1 MEIWNRFRTG
11 LRALA
16 ASGAAASML
25 LAACGG
31 GGGDDD
37 ATSGAADTAVRLES
51 AATASATIGAAGGTV
66 TAVAADGRR
75 YTLTVPAGALAADT
89 AITATPI
96 VSMGNAPLADG
107 LRGGVR
113 FGPSGLRF
121 GLAATLRIEGA
132 STTASAG
139 KRLVGFVRSDDGAA
153 MQLVPVD
160 VTGTA
165 LVMPVLHFSDGGVSE
180 ATREELAAIP
190 LAPIADPVEQMLDAS
205 LRAAQTVTTPD
216 AAVALLIELHDQQL
230 SPLLD
235 SVAAGPDG
243 FTAEA
248 QRQRESAIATWATWT
263 DLFGD
268 TVFAFGQ
275 GPTLEARLGGRVAQS
290 RARAGALL
298 LAQVD
303 SGRTACLSPAPLRVL
318 HVDGLLQALWA
329 QKLAQIH
336 GLDAPDL
343 GLDAAN
349 VSRRLNDCARIA
361 FVPRPVPTFE
371 TGRAVSLDA
380 QADLIFAADVNAEDF
395 MLFSFE
401 VSSADA
407 VVATPEGFAS
417 EDGQYT
423 TVVTPNAADP
433 LFNVRAC
440 IVTFMANSAPV
451 ASTMCGQDSVG
462 GTPAVL
468 LAGTVSVFDDQTA
481 LGGGPQVAGEVALRV
496 RQDGSDFTITSA
508 LGSYRTVRESTGRC
522 FPAGGGPSTEVTRR
536 TTENGTIT
544 TGRVAFPVFE
554 LQVQAVVQSQRTDS
568 NCGLITD
575 QSIQDGLLIMTIFQ
589 IDRDAQ
595 NRITAI
601 TLQHRGQ
608 PAGRLTRE

>member
-1 MEIWNRFRTG
+1 MEIWNRCRTG

-96 VSMGNAPLADG
+96 VSMGNAPLAEG

-139 KRLVGFVRSDDGAA
+139 NRLVGFVRSDDGAA
-153 MQLVPVD
+153 MQLVPVE
-160 VTGTA
+160 VVGNA
-165 LVMPVLHFSDGGVSE
+165 LEMPVPHFSDGGAAE
-180 ATREELAAIP
+180 ANAAELAAIP
-190 LAPIADPVEQMLDAS
+190 LAPITDPVQDLWDTLMREIRVGGTEADDIDVVV
-205 LRAAQTVTTPD
+205 R
-216 AAVALLIELHDQQL
+216 LHDQKVV
-230 SPLLD
+230 PLLQ
-235 SVAAGPDG
+235 
-243 FTAEA
+243 TAESLA
-248 QRQRESAIATWATWT
+248 DDPTQDSFRESAAATWAAWQRIVNISG
-263 DLFGD
+263 LPAERF
-268 TVFAFGQ
+268 
-275 GPTLEARLGGRVAQS
+275 GGRVAQA
-290 RARAGALL
+290 RARTGAML

-303 SGRTACLSPAPLRVL
+303 RGRTACLAPAPLRVL
-318 HVDGLLQALWA
+318 HLDGMLRALWA
-329 QKLAQIH
+329 QKVAQIH
-336 GLDAPDL
+336 RLDAPDL
-343 GLDAAN
+343 GLDAAT

-401 VSSADA
+401 VNSADA

-468 LAGTVSVFDDQTA
+468 LAGTVRVFDDQTA
-481 LGGGPQVAGEVALRV
+481 PGGGPQVAGEVALRV

-536 TTENGTIT
+536 TTESGTIT

-575 QSIQDGLLIMTIFQ
+575 QSIQDGVLFMTIFQ